1 MAKSIYLDDSN
12 LIEQADIVLFDKDGT
27 IIDIHHYWAS
37 MIRLRAKLIVDQW
50 FSGRLD
56 VGEVEQRL
64 IDAMGVDLASGR
76 MEPEGPVGVKPR
88 PFIVAVASTTVREY
102 GVDMDDARMEKL
114 FTEIDRRTATDLR
127 PLLRLLPGVK
137 AFLEALRVHGVA
149 AAVVSTDITS
159 RAKAAMQSLDID
171 HYFETIIGGDAVAHT
186 KPAPD
191 LAQSA
196 LKIGGYSP
204 SHAVV
209 IGDHPV
215 DIHMGRNAGCGTN
228 IAVLTGLSDRK
239 AFAELPC
246 TIVEDMSHLTV
257 R

>member
-1 MAKSIYLDDSN
+1 MIALYAHGAVLLDRP
-12 LIEQADIVLFDKDGT
+12 EVVLLDKDGT

-37 MIRLRAKLIVDQW
+37 MIRLRAKLIVEQW
-50 FSGRLD
+50 FFGRLD

-64 IDAMGVDLASGR
+64 IDAMGVDLVSGR
-76 MEPEGPVGVKPR
+76 MKPEGPVGVKPR
-88 PFIVAVASTTVREY
+88 PFIVGVASTTVREY
-102 GVDMDDARMEKL
+102 GVEMNDARMEEL

-137 AFLEALRVHGVA
+137 DFLETLRVNGVA
-149 AAVVSTDITS
+149 VAVVSTDITS
-159 RAKAAMQSLDID
+159 RAKAAMQSLGID

-191 LAQSA
+191 LAQAA
-196 LKIGGYSP
+196 LKTGGFSP
-204 SHAVV
+204 SHAIV

-239 AFAELPC
+239 AFAELAC